1 MSYMIVSRDF
11 WPNAAAIGNGL
22 FKLAKDLACYG
33 ETSVVTMSHS
43 KEEIKQQSGR
53 CNFLIA
59 KPLTHSGSKIV
70 LRVFEI
76 GYFVLWLIFAL
87 VRKKPSNVYVA
98 TNPPILIPFVV
109 AIYAFLFNKSFTYH
123 IQDIHP
129 EASTLIFKLPR
140 SLVVLLKKIDT
151 WSLNQAETVI
161 TLTEEM
167 KSTLVDRGCIRP
179 IFLLENPSDQSN
191 FSNVEKISGVI
202 YAGTAG
208 RLQNMDIVI
217 PAIEQY
223 LSDGGGLSFAFIG
236 GGVYASELTRLAN
249 TYSKIEYFGKVD
261 GLTALS
267 ISAKYAWGLLPI
279 NGEVLRYAYPSKIPS
294 YLSAGCR
301 LICCTDLN
309 SSLVKWINKNDL
321 GVCAS
326 QDQTSLIDA
335 FRHVES
341 ISRGDVRFSG
351 FFISTSDF
359 SSTLSS
365 IIRASND
372 SKSRF

>member
-11 WPNAAAIGNGL
+11 WPHAAAIGTGL

-43 KEEIKQQSGR
+43 KEEIKQQSGK

-59 KPLTHSGSKIV
+59 KPLTHSGSKII
-70 LRVFEI
+70 LRVFEM
-76 GYFVLWLIFAL
+76 GYFVLLLIFSL
-87 VRKKPSNVYVA
+87 VLKRPSNVYVT

-109 AIYAFLFNKSFTYH
+109 ALYTFLFNKSFTYH

-140 SLVVLLKKIDT
+140 LLVVLLKKIDT
-151 WSLNQAETVI
+151 WSLNQAKTVI

-179 IFLLENPSDQSN
+179 IFLLANPSDQSN
-191 FSNVEKISGVI
+191 FSNVEKISGIV
-202 YAGTAG
+202 YAGNAG

-236 GGVYASELTRLAN
+236 GGVYASEITRLAN
-249 TYSKIEYFGKVD
+249 TYSKIKYFGKVD
-261 GLTALS
+261 GSTALS

-279 NGEVLRYAYPSKIPS
+279 NGEVLRYAYPSKVPS

-301 LICCTDLN
+301 LICCTDPD
-309 SSLVKWINKNDL
+309 SSLAQWIKKNNL

-341 ISRGDVRFSG
+341 ISQRDSNFSG
-351 FFISTSDF
+351 YFISTSDF

-365 IIRASND
+365 IVRA
-372 SKSRF
+372 

>member
-1 MSYMIVSRDF
+1 MIVSRDF

-22 FKLAKDLACYG
+22 FELAKDLACYG

-70 LRVFEI
+70 LRVFEM

-87 VRKKPSNVYVA
+87 VRKRPSNIYVA

-109 AIYAFLFNKSFTYH
+109 ALYAFLFNKSFTYH
-123 IQDIHP
+123 VQDIHP
-129 EASTLIFKLPR
+129 EASTLVFNLPR
-140 SLVVLLKKIDT
+140 SLVALLKKIDT
-151 WSLNQAETVI
+151 WSLNQAKTVI

-167 KSTLVDRGCIRP
+167 KSTLIVRGCIRP
-179 IFLLENPSDQSN
+179 IYLLENPSNKSN
-191 FSNVEKISGVI
+191 FSNVAKINGVV
-202 YAGTAG
+202 YAGNAG
-208 RLQNMDIVI
+208 RLQNMDIVL

-223 LSDGGGLSFAFIG
+223 LSDGGDLSFAFIG

-249 TYSKIEYFGKVD
+249 IYSNIEYFGKVD
-261 GLTALS
+261 GITALS
-267 ISAKYAWGLLPI
+267 ISAQYAWGLLPI

-301 LICCTDLN
+301 LICCTNLD
-309 SSLVKWINKNDL
+309 SSLVKWVNENDL

-326 QDQTSLIDA
+326 QDKASLIDA
-335 FRHVES
+335 FRNVEL
-341 ISRGDVRFSG
+341 ISQKDVTLSKFY
-351 FFISTSDF
+351 ISTSDF
-359 SSTLSS
+359 SYALSAVV
-365 IIRASND
+365 RA
-372 SKSRF
+372 